1 MEVTR
6 IFDLLERYEKEFQ
19 PKDDVLAGKVDG
31 EWVVHDIKTYREMA
45 DNISQGLL
53 SLGVKKGD
61 KIATIANN
69 RPEWNFMDMGISQI
83 GAIHVPIYPTISKA
97 DYKYILTHSEVK
109 YVFIAGKDLLRKIAD
124 ILPKISTIEG
134 SYTFTKVEGYRHYS
148 ELVEFG
154 KQSGK
159 IDEVR
164 KIKAKVSED
173 DIATLIYTSG
183 TTGFPKGVML
193 THKNLLSNV
202 KAAEWIFPV
211 DETSTGLSY
220 LPLCH
225 VYERTVNYILQY
237 KGVSIY
243 YAESIGT
250 IADDMKSVRPHIM
263 TTVPRLLEKVYDKIL
278 AKGRKLPGIQKQL
291 FFWAV
296 NVGLQ
301 YEYDKNYRIF
311 YNAKLY
317 FARLLIFRKWKVAF
331 GGRMKS
337 IVSGGAALQ
346 ARLARVYN
354 AAGIPVVEGYG
365 MTESSPVIA
374 VNTFQKGKREI
385 GTVGPPLR
393 NVEVKISESGE
404 ILAKGP
410 SIMKGYFKDPKMT
423 SETVIDGWLHT
434 GDVGIINEKGMLK
447 ITGRVKEIF
456 KTSMGKYISP
466 VLLENKIK
474 ESPFIDQIM
483 VIGENQ
489 KFAAALIVPD
499 FDHMRSWCKIKGIPY
514 SSNSEMI
521 TDKVFKDRIKK
532 EIDCFNREFGD
543 TEKIKK
549 FELIDH
555 EWTIDTGEITANL
568 KLKRSLIYEKY
579 ASLIARI
586 FNTQNEVKSS
596 TNAL

>member
-6 IFDLLERYEKEFQ
+6 IFDLLERYQNKFQ
-19 PKDDVLAGKVDG
+19 PKEDVLAGKVNG
-31 EWVVHDIKTYREMA
+31 EWVKQDLKTYREMA

-53 SLGVKKGD
+53 ELGVKKGD
-61 KIATIANN
+61 HIATISNN
-69 RPEWNFMDMGISQI
+69 RPEWNFMDMAILQT
-83 GAIHVPIYPTISKA
+83 GAVHVPIYPTISKE
-97 DYKYILTHSEVK
+97 DYKYILNHAEVK
-109 YVFIAGKDLLRKIAD
+109 FVFIAGQELFRKIED
-124 ILPKISTIEG
+124 ILPDISSIKG
-134 SYTFTKVEGYRHYS
+134 IYTFNKIEKHAHLNELIEIGKKSDNHTQLDKVKNEIG
-148 ELVEFG
+148 E
-154 KQSGK
+154 
-159 IDEVR
+159 DEV
-164 KIKAKVSED
+164 
-173 DIATLIYTSG
+173 ATLIYTSG

-193 THKNLLSNV
+193 SHKNILSNV

-211 DETSTGLSY
+211 DETSKGLSY

-243 YAESIGT
+243 YAENMGT
-250 IADDMKSVRPHIM
+250 IVDNIQEVKPHIM

-278 AKGRKLPGIQKQL
+278 AKGRKAPGIKKQI

-296 NVGLQ
+296 NQGLKYQ
-301 YEYDKNYRIF
+301 YDKGGRIL
-311 YNAKLY
+311 YNLQLMIADRLVFKLW
-317 FARLLIFRKWKVAF
+317 REAF
-331 GGRMKS
+331 GGRMRA

-346 ARLARVYN
+346 PRLSSVYN

-365 MTESSPVIA
+365 LTESSPVIA
-374 VNTFQKGKREI
+374 VNTFEKKKRKI
-385 GTVGPPLR
+385 GTVGPPLN
-393 NVEVKISESGE
+393 NVQVKISDSGE

-410 SIMKGYFKDPKMT
+410 SIMKGYFKEDGMT
-423 SETVIDGWLHT
+423 AESVKDGWLHT
-434 GDVGIINEKGMLK
+434 GDVGIIDDDGMLK
-447 ITGRVKEIF
+447 ITGRIKEIF

-483 VIGENQ
+483 VVGENQ

-499 FDHMRSWCKIKGIPY
+499 FEHLRSWCKIKGIPY
-514 SSNSEMI
+514 STNEEMI
-521 TDKVFKDRIKK
+521 TKPELKGRIKK
-532 EIDCFNREFGD
+532 EIDCFNRQFGD

-568 KLKRSLIYEKY
+568 KIKRRFIHQKYKHLIDK
-579 ASLIARI
+579 I
-586 FNTQNEVKSS
+586 FNIQEKSK
-596 TNAL
+596 TKVYAV